1 LKRYSGSVE
10 STSARDF
17 LDMKRWIESD
27 SAEPILIGEFKSRF
41 KTLDLRNEKKRG
53 SSVYNGIFNL
63 LVIQGARDWITG
75 GVARGDDL
83 DDHHIVPQSWGK
95 KNLAPKAVDTIL
107 NRTPLSADTNR
118 NIISDRLPNE
128 YLPEWVAKN
137 GESEVRVILESHYIS
152 PTAFDILMR
161 QNFGPDDYE
170 AFISERQRTI
180 QAAIEELLIKQRLDL
195 APDLRALDA
204 AIEGIELSLRKLVE
218 VKIGEDWSN
227 VPQHVQ
233 QKISDRIQSAAKR
246 NAAFD
251 TEYYQTVTGQLEYSD
266 MRELQ
271 DIITAKTLWPK
282 FESTFAQKEAL
293 NTKFGQ
299 LAGLR
304 NSIRH
309 SRAADEITTMEGGAA
324 IKWFKKVMP
333 LND

>member
-1 LKRYSGSVE
+1 
-10 STSARDF
+10 
-17 LDMKRWIESD
+17 
-27 SAEPILIGEFKSRF
+27 
-41 KTLDLRNEKKRG
+41 
-53 SSVYNGIFNL
+53 
-63 LVIQGARDWITG
+63 
-75 GVARGDDL
+75 
-83 DDHHIVPQSWGK
+83 
-95 KNLAPKAVDTIL
+95 
-107 NRTPLSADTNR
+107 
-118 NIISDRLPNE
+118 
-128 YLPEWVAKN
+128 
-137 GESEVRVILESHYIS
+137 
-152 PTAFDILMR
+152 
-161 QNFGPDDYE
+161 
-170 AFISERQRTI
+170 
-180 QAAIEELLIKQRLDL
+180 LLIKQRLDL
-195 APDLRALDA
+195 APDLRTLDA
-204 AIEGIELSLRKLVE
+204 AIEGIELSLRKLVQ

-251 TEYYQTVTGQLEYSD
+251 TEYYQTVAGQLEYSD

-271 DIITAKTLWPK
+271 DIITAKTLWPR